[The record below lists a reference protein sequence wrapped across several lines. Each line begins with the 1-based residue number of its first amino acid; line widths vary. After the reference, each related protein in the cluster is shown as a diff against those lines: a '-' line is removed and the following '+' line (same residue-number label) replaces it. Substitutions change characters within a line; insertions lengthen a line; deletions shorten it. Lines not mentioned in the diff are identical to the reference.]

1 MYKDGI
7 DVNRRLTDSSW
18 LFSYNI
24 ELNSFH
30 ENARSHRT
38 RHSQLLQY
46 TLKQCGVCALDIFW
60 FSIPTAA
67 LRMASLPQAGSNPAA
82 QASSRSRLLTI
93 EDQFNKRIDDDI
105 AKLIDCFADIV
116 RIGEVHTIKSI
127 RIQSRYWSSFVCIQN
142 RDKDK
147 FRVAEEGYQIESQSA
162 QIVRG
167 SNNTQNE
174 EHAHFHPIN
183 QFALY
188 QVRSAESLLSLIT
201 ELKQHLLLNDTE
213 TLSRLYDQR
222 KRQLTTQTAEIKD
235 TLYNMREK
243 LAKTTYELESVYF
256 RSLTGPWWFHPQWPA
271 PVQNTTLLH

>member
-1 MYKDGI
+1 
-7 DVNRRLTDSSW
+7 
-18 LFSYNI
+18 
-24 ELNSFH
+24 
-30 ENARSHRT
+30 
-38 RHSQLLQY
+38 
-46 TLKQCGVCALDIFW
+46 
-60 FSIPTAA
+60 
-67 LRMASLPQAGSNPAA
+67 MASLPQAGSNPAA

-116 RIGEVHTIKSI
+116 RIGE
-127 RIQSRYWSSFVCIQN
+127 N

-256 RSLTGPWWFHPQWPA
+256 RSLTGP
-271 PVQNTTLLH
+271 